1 MVGDR
6 NKELANEVV
15 VLRAL
20 LWTSGLA
27 WDIALPTP
35 DDTDLI
41 GVKAS
46 KEECHCTT
54 GVERTSGN
62 FLWTHSSMARDAG
75 DHGRGDCRLSA
86 CLIIVDMQRS
96 VG

>member
-1 MVGDR
+1 MIRAVDEWLGVGM
-6 NKELANEVV
+6 EV
-15 VLRAL
+15 AEHC
-20 LWTSGLA
+20 
-27 WDIALPTP
+27 IALPTP
-35 DDTDLI
+35 NNMDFI